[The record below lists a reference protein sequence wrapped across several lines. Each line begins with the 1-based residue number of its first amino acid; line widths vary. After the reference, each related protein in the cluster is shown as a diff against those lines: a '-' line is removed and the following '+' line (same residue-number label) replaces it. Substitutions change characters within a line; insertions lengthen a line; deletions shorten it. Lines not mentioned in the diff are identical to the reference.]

1 MGLNLK
7 DLVVREKTTLEAF
20 STKVIA
26 IDAYNAIYQ
35 FLASIRGPDG
45 LQLTDSEGRI
55 TSHLSGLLYRNV
67 NFLSLGIKPVYVF
80 DGKPPSL
87 KTAEIERRKQTKKDA
102 TVKYE
107 KAIAEGN
114 MEDARKF
121 AQQTTSM
128 KDGMVKESKK
138 FLTYFGI
145 PYIDAPS
152 EGEATAAHLTNTGQ
166 AYASASQDYDSILCG
181 AKRLVRNFTSS
192 GRRKIPNRNTYI
204 DVLPEIIETQKVWQ
218 LDYFF
223 FVDSV
228 FNFPTNHA
236 CAICEEIIRREVKIK
251 WYANVNPVGISDEMA
266 SLMARSG
273 CIGADVGIDVASAEM
288 LQRMGKGFTQTDIA
302 KASACYRKAGIA
314 TSFQLLLGGP
324 GETRDTIIEGF
335 KFLEGIPQPDNILT
349 VFGIRIYP
357 NTPLFEV
364 ARPEDIVFMGEKG
377 DYLSPTFHLPHDFTQ
392 NDFQMVEDWCKQYPH
407 WSTPLNPWQYF
418 NVMRATRAPKFGKF
432 KIKQ

>member
-20 STKVIA
+20 STKIIA

-45 LQLTDSEGRI
+45 LQLSDAEGRI

-87 KTAEIERRKQTKKDA
+87 KTAEIERRKQIKKDA

-107 KAIAEGN
+107 KAISEGN
-114 MEDARKF
+114 LQDARKF

-128 KDGMVKESKK
+128 KDGMVKESKE
-138 FLTYFGI
+138 FLTHFGI

-181 AKRLVRNFTSS
+181 AKKLVRNFTSS

-204 DVLPEIIETQKVWQ
+204 DVLPEIIETQKT
-218 LDYFF
+218 LD
-223 FVDSV
+223 
-228 FNFPTNHA
+228 
-236 CAICEEIIRREVKIK
+236 AIGLTREELI
-251 WYANVNPVGISDEMA
+251 
-266 SLMARSG
+266 
-273 CIGADVGIDVASAEM
+273 DVGILIGTDFNPN
-288 LQRMGKGFTQTDIA
+288 GFERIGPKTALKMIKQHSRLEDIPQIQEQLNGID
-302 KASACYRKAGIA
+302 YQQIRKI
-314 TSFQLLLGGP
+314 
-324 GETRDTIIEGF
+324 
-335 KFLEGIPQPDNILT
+335 FLEP
-349 VFGIRIYP
+349 
-357 NTPLFEV
+357 EV
-364 ARPEDIVFMGEKG
+364 ADVDEIIFEEVDYDAITNYLVKERSFSEDRIQSTLNRLKKALERK
-377 DYLSPTFHLPHDFTQ
+377 SQ
-392 NDFQMVEDWCKQYPH
+392 NLDQWF
-407 WSTPLNPWQYF
+407 
-418 NVMRATRAPKFGKF
+418 
-432 KIKQ
+432 

>member
-7 DLVVREKTTLEAF
+7 DLVIREKTTLEAF
-20 STKVIA
+20 SNKIIA

-87 KTAEIERRKQTKKDA
+87 KTAEIERRKQIKKDA
-102 TVKYE
+102 TIKYE
-107 KAIAEGN
+107 KAISEGN
-114 MEDARKF
+114 LEDARKY

-128 KDGMVKESKK
+128 KDGMVKESKE

-145 PYIDAPS
+145 PFIEAPS

-204 DVLPEIIETQKVWQ
+204 DIVPEIIETKKTLESIKMSREELIDIGILIGTDFNPNGFERIGPKTALKLIKQHKRLEDIPQIQEQ
-218 LDYFF
+218 L
-223 FVDSV
+223 
-228 FNFPTNHA
+228 N
-236 CAICEEIIRREVKIK
+236 EIKFEQIRQIFLNPEV
-251 WYANVNPVGISDEMA
+251 ANVDE
-266 SLMARSG
+266 
-273 CIGADVGIDVASAEM
+273 I
-288 LQRMGKGFTQTDIA
+288 
-302 KASACYRKAGIA
+302 
-314 TSFQLLLGGP
+314 
-324 GETRDTIIEGF
+324 
-335 KFLEGIPQPDNILT
+335 KFNEVDYEGIVNYLVKERSFSED
-349 VFGIRIYP
+349 RIQSTL
-357 NTPLFEV
+357 NRLKK
-364 ARPEDIVFMGEKG
+364 ALEKK
-377 DYLSPTFHLPHDFTQ
+377 SQ
-392 NDFQMVEDWCKQYPH
+392 NLDQWF
-407 WSTPLNPWQYF
+407 
-418 NVMRATRAPKFGKF
+418 
-432 KIKQ
+432 